1 MLAAV
6 RWGAVLIGIASGLL
20 AATLLALALWLP
32 LEWLGVADPPQ
43 LALLV
48 GVLSGL
54 LVAGLASGRGTRIQ
68 HRFHGSLAGLGMA
81 AVVLVV
87 ARLGGSPAPT
97 GSVLI
102 LALLAVL
109 LGGVGGA
116 VAGRSAS

>member
-6 RWGAVLIGIASGLL
+6 RWGAVLIGTGSGLL

-32 LEWLGVADPPQ
+32 LEWVGAPDPPQ
-43 LALLV
+43 LALLG
-48 GVLSGL
+48 GVLAGL
-54 LVAGLASGRGTRIQ
+54 LVAGLASGRGAPIQ
-68 HRFHGSLAGLGMA
+68 PRFHGSLAGLGMA

-97 GSVLI
+97 GSVLV

-109 LGGVGGA
+109 LGGLGGT